1 MEITIKDLWKVLK
14 KSIVLVLA
22 CALLFGLVFYVYTQT
37 RVPKVYQSSA
47 KYFLGSQAGSDA
59 TGILG
64 TTELNSNLV
73 VGSKHIATMGEV
85 LMTEETM
92 TQVLRF
98 VEQWSAQNPE
108 DDSYKLSRTYTPA
121 ALVEAF
127 TFVGPTKDE
136 TKLTFTVRCRAY
148 SPEDSRILLDAFGNI
163 INERVQ
169 KDVLQGLYVVKNI
182 EAPKTGAKISPNV
195 MTNTLLGCVIGAVL
209 PYAFFL
215 VLAILDTRIKS
226 EEDIKNKFSYP
237 VLGQIPRL

>member
-22 CALLFGLVFYVYTQT
+22 CALLFGVVFYVYTET

-47 KYFLGSQAGSDA
+47 KYFLSSQSNSTTPDL
-59 TGILG
+59 IG
-64 TTELNSNLV
+64 TTDLNNTLV
-73 VGSKHIATMGEV
+73 VGSKVIATMGEV
-85 LMTEETM
+85 LITEETM
-92 TQVLRF
+92 VQVLRF
-98 VEQWSAQNPE
+98 VEQWNAQNPR
-108 DDSYKLSRTYTPA
+108 DDSYVLSRKYTAA
-121 ALVEAF
+121 ALVSAF

-169 KDVLQGLYVVKNI
+169 KDVLRGIYVVKNI

-226 EEDIKNKFSYP
+226 EEDIKNKFKYP
-237 VLGQIPRL
+237 VLGQIPHL